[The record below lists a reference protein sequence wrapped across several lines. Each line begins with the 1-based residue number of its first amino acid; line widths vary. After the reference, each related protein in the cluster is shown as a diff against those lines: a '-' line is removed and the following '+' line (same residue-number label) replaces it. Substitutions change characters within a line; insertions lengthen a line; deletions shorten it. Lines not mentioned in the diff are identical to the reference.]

1 MNIGENVK
9 KKRIACGLTQQQ
21 LAESVG
27 VAAATICQIERGTKT
42 LSMPLG
48 KQIAEVLNCTL
59 DNLIE

>member
-1 MNIGENVK
+1 MNIGENVR
-9 KKRIACGLTQQQ
+9 KKRIACRLTQQQ
-21 LAESVG
+21 LAEIVG

-48 KQIAEVLNCTL
+48 KQIADVLNCTL

>member
-1 MNIGENVK
+1 MNIGENVR

-21 LAESVG
+21 LAEIVG

-59 DNLIE
+59 DSLAN

>member
-21 LAESVG
+21 LAEIVG

-59 DNLIE
+59 DSLAN

>member
-21 LAESVG
+21 LAEIVG

>member
-21 LAESVG
+21 LAEIGG
-27 VAAATICQIERGTKT
+27 VVAATICQIERGTKT

-59 DNLIE
+59 DNLAN